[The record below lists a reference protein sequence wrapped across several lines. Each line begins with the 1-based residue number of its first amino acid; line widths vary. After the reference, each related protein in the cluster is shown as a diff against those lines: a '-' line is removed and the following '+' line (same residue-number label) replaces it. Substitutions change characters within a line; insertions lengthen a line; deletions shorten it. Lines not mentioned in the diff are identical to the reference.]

1 MLNLAFDERVFL
13 LCTTDIPG
21 LSLWKHQNNPEDT
34 DSVRVFKICESQG
47 GHPWLPVPSKS
58 PYGLYG
64 CKATF
69 EEDYTEEEEK
79 EDEEKKVKR
88 IISITQ
94 VCVLLSLLA

>member
-1 MLNLAFDERVFL
+1 MTSEYFCSAPL
-13 LCTTDIPG
+13 I
-21 LSLWKHQNNPEDT
+21 SLDYHYGNTKITQ
-34 DSVRVFKICESQG
+34 SVRVFKICESQG

-79 EDEEKKVKR
+79 DEEKKVKR